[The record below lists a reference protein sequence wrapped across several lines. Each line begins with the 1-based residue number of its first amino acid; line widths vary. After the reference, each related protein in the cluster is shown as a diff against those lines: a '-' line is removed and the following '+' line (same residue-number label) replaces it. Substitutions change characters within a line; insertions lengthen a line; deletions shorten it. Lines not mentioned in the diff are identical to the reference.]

1 MSIQYHKNSGKR
13 IPAEGMPKKPKGVKS
28 TVYPIR
34 DRSAIERI
42 KINLYPHTRN
52 YALFVLGIN
61 TALRANELLSL
72 KVKHVRNLKEN
83 DELSVYQ
90 RKTDRDRVVL
100 INGTV
105 IHALQR
111 HIRTMRND
119 DFLFRNNRQHNTPI
133 SVSYLGTLV
142 KNWCAE
148 VGLTENYGSHTLR
161 KTWGYMQRKYNNAST
176 LLLKQAFGHHHEW
189 QTIAYLGVENEE
201 IAQLYKMRL

>member
-13 IPAEGMPKKPKGVKS
+13 IPAEGMPKKPKGIKS

-34 DRSAIERI
+34 SRIAIERI
-42 KINLYPHTRN
+42 KIKLYPHTRN

-72 KVKHVRNLKEN
+72 KVKHVRNLNEN
-83 DELSVYQ
+83 DELSIYQ
-90 RKTDRDRVVL
+90 KKTDRDRVVL
-100 INGTV
+100 INATV
-105 IHALQR
+105 VHALQR
-111 HIRTMRND
+111 HIKNMNNE
-119 DFLFRNNRQHNTPI
+119 DFLFRNNRKHNTPI

-142 KNWCAE
+142 KTWCKS
-148 VGLTENYGSHTLR
+148 VDLTENYGSHTLR
-161 KTWGYMQRKYNNAST
+161 KTWGYMQRKHNNAST
-176 LLLKQAFGHHHEW
+176 LLLKQAFGHQHEW